1 MSKPA
6 LLHTSLPSVKCLP
19 AAACCFRGCLACRQ
33 LAGHVMVPGVRHQ
46 QSHARAGVKLPACGW
61 PSLSTGSTSSQ
72 QVARGSRTLTFA
84 KRRKK
89 ATGAQMLTRQVLSV
103 PACMLQLIAVDWLM
117 TVKVHTHYIYSE
129 YNLPS
134 DSEAIELMSSFE
146 KAACACMAVQ
156 WSAC

>member
-1 MSKPA
+1 MPIKDVKACSVAYFATVRQVLASSSMLLQGLPRMPA
-6 LLHTSLPSVKCLP
+6 
-19 AAACCFRGCLACRQ
+19 
-33 LAGHVMVPGVRHQ
+33 AGHVMVPGVRHQ

-117 TVKVHTHYIYSE
+117 TVKVHTHYIYSV
-129 YNLPS
+129 Y
-134 DSEAIELMSSFE
+134 
-146 KAACACMAVQ
+146 V
-156 WSAC
+156 